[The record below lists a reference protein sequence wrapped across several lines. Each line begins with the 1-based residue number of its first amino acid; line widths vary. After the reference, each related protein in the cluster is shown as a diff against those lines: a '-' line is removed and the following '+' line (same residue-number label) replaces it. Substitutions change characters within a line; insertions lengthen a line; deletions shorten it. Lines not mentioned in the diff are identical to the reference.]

1 MFSDAMQDDPN
12 SPAAEDVSADIAGD
26 APRATRKR
34 PKPGER
40 RVQILQA
47 LAEMLQ
53 QPGAERITTA
63 ALAAR
68 LGVSEAAL
76 YRHFASK
83 AQMFEGLIEFIE
95 QSVFTLVN
103 HIAEREQAAPDAA
116 SGARHASKVVAMVL
130 QFAEKNPGMTRVMVG
145 DALVFENERLQQ
157 RMNQFFDKI
166 EATLR
171 QGLRLSA
178 DASGSATPTVDAQV
192 LASVLTAFMVG
203 RLHRFARSGFKRA
216 PTEHL
221 EASLG
226 AML

>member
-12 SPAAEDVSADIAGD
+12 SPAAEDVSADVAGD
-26 APRATRKR
+26 VPRATRKR

-103 HIAEREQAAPDAA
+103 HIAEREQAAPDAT

-203 RLHRFARSGFKRA
+203 RLHRFARSGFRRA